1 MKTKLIFLILLI
13 LLISCSQSK
22 FVKETPK
29 EIITCQMEVI
39 ASSEQE
45 AIQKAVNTLCEY
57 TRLMFIENN
66 QNVVIKTKSCERVE
80 GSDNRY
86 LVIYIEEIY

>member
-1 MKTKLIFLILLI
+1 M

-39 ASSEQE
+39 ASSKQE
-45 AIQKAVNTLCEY
+45 AIQKADKTLWEY
-57 TRLMFIENN
+57 IQLMWVEKGENIIIE
-66 QNVVIKTKSCERVE
+66 IKSCERVE